1 MAGADKGA
9 RRGEKRCRNFF
20 GTRECLV
27 RRLWFGP
34 VPEDVASLLALAEIR
49 ILCKK
54 MSISSLKEKKGS
66 VMITFSKV
74 SVVNVERLLRI
85 IRENP
90 GRIKLDPKRPNVLI
104 LQTGS
109 IGLKEKSQYIR
120 EKLGALLEGN

>member
-1 MAGADKGA
+1 
-9 RRGEKRCRNFF
+9 
-20 GTRECLV
+20 
-27 RRLWFGP
+27 
-34 VPEDVASLLALAEIR
+34 
-49 ILCKK
+49 
-54 MSISSLKEKKGS
+54 
-66 VMITFSKV
+66 MITFSKV